1 MLTCFIQ
8 CYPRQRL
15 GLGVLRTKIQQGHLH
30 VLYRDLTDGPPPV
43 ACYGRDELLWRIRA
57 FRRLEVGEGKVRRA
71 LGFLQVAARAQSI
84 PQPVERPSIVRLDER
99 RAGEGVEVREP
110 DGEGW
115 NVGQGDP
122 GALLDLLQPL
132 AADFILFPRLVHEEA
147 EKYQRYVHEV
157 VGVQR
162 DEWERTQRLP
172 RRFEAL
178 VEPPRLPWDYEGGR
192 EPVPLLP
199 VWVPVPTELQTA
211 LADEALPH
219 SIILLHPRTLAESS
233 CYPLPAR

>member
-1 MLTCFIQ
+1 MLTSSL
-8 CYPRQRL
+8 QRYQGQRF
-15 GLGVLRTKIQQGHLH
+15 GLRVLQAEVQKGHLH
-30 VLYRDLTDGPPPV
+30 VLHQDLADGPISV
-43 ACYGRDELLWRIRA
+43 ACDGADEFLGRIRA
-57 FRRLEVGEGKVRRA
+57 VRRLEVGEGKVRWA
-71 LGFLQVAARAQSI
+71 WGFLQVAARAQSI
-84 PQPVERPSIVRLDER
+84 SQPVERPSIVRLDER

-162 DEWERTQRLP
+162 DEWERTQSLP
-172 RRFEAL
+172 RRFEAH

-219 SIILLHPRTLAESS
+219 PIILLHPRTLAESS